1 MKIILSLSL
10 LFLTAVAYAQTPE
23 EFIVEIEPFVIPNTP
38 GIHSFSY
45 GITSDQKWVIMGGRI
60 DGLHQRQPFAAFLEQ
75 DNNKYVFVID
85 PISEQVWNSDL
96 SVLSPA
102 LFEQF
107 QSTNQEFKQRD
118 TTLYII
124 GGYGHSATLG
134 EHTTFPNLMAVSIDE
149 LADAV
154 INNTSITPFFR
165 QIVNQNLK
173 VTGGYLDLID
183 DTFYLV
189 GGQLFDGSYNPMGPN
204 HGPGFIQQYTNEIR
218 TFEINDDGVNLN
230 ITNYLA
236 QNDTVN
242 LHRRDYNMA
251 PQIFPNGDIGFTAF
265 SGVFNYS
272 DMPYLNTVD
281 VLPGSYSV
289 NNSFNQYLSQYHC
302 ATIPIFD
309 STANAMHTLFFGG
322 MSQFTLDNQN
332 NLVEDIDIPFVK
344 TISRVTRFSDGSM
357 QEYDLNYIEMPTLV
371 GSGSEFIPI
380 NEFYNSHEILRI
392 NEIPEQKTLVGYIY
406 GGIESTA
413 ENIFFVNNGTQSS
426 ASNVIFKVF
435 INKSIVSTEEVS
447 LTGKN
452 VLNIELYP
460 VPARN
465 KITVKFFRAQDKNV
479 LLQIIDSAGRIVH
492 SENLESE
499 ETGDVEMKINIS
511 DLESG
516 AYILILHDGVNKAQ
530 KSFVKR

>member
-1 MKIILSLSL
+1 
-10 LFLTAVAYAQTPE
+10 
-23 EFIVEIEPFVIPNTP
+23 
-38 GIHSFSY
+38 
-45 GITSDQKWVIMGGRI
+45 
-60 DGLHQRQPFAAFLEQ
+60 
-75 DNNKYVFVID
+75 
-85 PISEQVWNSDL
+85 
-96 SVLSPA
+96 
-102 LFEQF
+102 
-107 QSTNQEFKQRD
+107 
-118 TTLYII
+118 
-124 GGYGHSATLG
+124 
-134 EHTTFPNLMAVSIDE
+134 
-149 LADAV
+149 
-154 INNTSITPFFR
+154 
-165 QIVNQNLK
+165 
-173 VTGGYLDLID
+173 
-183 DTFYLV
+183 
-189 GGQLFDGSYNPMGPN
+189 
-204 HGPGFIQQYTNEIR
+204 
-218 TFEINDDGVNLN
+218 
-230 ITNYLA
+230 
-236 QNDTVN
+236 
-242 LHRRDYNMA
+242 
-251 PQIFPNGDIGFTAF
+251 
-265 SGVFNYS
+265 
-272 DMPYLNTVD
+272 
-281 VLPGSYSV
+281 
-289 NNSFNQYLSQYHC
+289 
-302 ATIPIFD
+302 
-309 STANAMHTLFFGG
+309 MHTLFFGG

-392 NEIPEQKTLVGYIY
+392 NEIPQQKTLVGYIY